1 MMPLT
6 LAPPL
11 LAASTG
17 LHADPLRLIADSGP
31 VAQLVLLILLG
42 FSVLSWAVIFERYR
56 ALKRS
61 ESESDRLLREIG
73 GDRRLSQLHD
83 VASRYPASPLAF
95 ILQAGFRETI
105 SAVNEGLG
113 AQRTGNVT
121 GDQARDRVLTRI
133 RRRVEEAASVQADA
147 LDRNLGILATTGTV
161 TPFIGL
167 FGTVWGIMDAFQAIG
182 IAGSASLASVA
193 PGISEALVATA
204 AGLAA
209 AIPAVIGYNLLLA
222 RARRLGARI
231 ERFVPQFMTLAEAQ
245 IEAGRPASTPLEAGK
260 FRS

>member
-1 MMPLT
+1 MTPF
-6 LAPPL
+6 ASPPPL
-11 LAASTG
+11 IAASG

-61 ESESDRLLREIG
+61 ESESDRLLRDIG
-73 GDRRLSQLHD
+73 GDRRLSQLHE
-83 VASRYPASPLAF
+83 VAARYPASPLAA
-95 ILQAGFRETI
+95 ILQAGFREI
-105 SAVNEGLG
+105 IAAVNDGLG
-113 AQRTGNVT
+113 AQRSGNVT
-121 GDQARDRVLTRI
+121 VDQARDRVLMRV
-133 RRRVEEAASVQADA
+133 RRRAEEAASVQADA

-167 FGTVWGIMDAFQAIG
+167 FGTVWGIMDAFQGIG
-182 IAGSASLASVA
+182 VAGSASLASVA

-222 RARRLGARI
+222 RARRIGARI
-231 ERFVPQFMTLAEAQ
+231 DRFVPQFMTLAETQ
-245 IEAGRPASTPLEAGK
+245 IESGRPATAPLEAGNR
-260 FRS
+260 RS